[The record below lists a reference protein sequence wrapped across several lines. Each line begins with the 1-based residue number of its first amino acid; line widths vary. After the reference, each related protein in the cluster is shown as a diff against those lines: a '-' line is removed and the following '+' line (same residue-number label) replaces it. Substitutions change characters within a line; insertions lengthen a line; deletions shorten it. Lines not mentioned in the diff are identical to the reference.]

1 MKFTENIPI
10 YVQIANDIK
19 DQIISDKL
27 HEGDKLRSIR
37 EYSQEYQVTT
47 LTLQRAM
54 ALLEQESIVHTKKGI
69 GSFVN
74 PGVKDNLKSK
84 MVQELVQ
91 EFIIRI
97 TNMGLSKAEIID
109 WIERQ
114 RAWTPDPKEA
124 EGGFAHRSGRGLGAE
139 PPFKG
144 GQYD

>member
-54 ALLEQESIVHTKKGI
+54 ALLEQESVVHTKKGV

-74 PGVKDNLKSK
+74 AGVKDTLKTK

-91 EFIIRI
+91 EFITRI

-109 WIERQ
+109 WIGRSQ
-114 RAWTPDPKEA
+114 
-124 EGGFAHRSGRGLGAE
+124 GGTE
-139 PPFKG
+139 
-144 GQYD
+144 